1 MTSYIK
7 VIDRYKDVQ
16 IINVQEITRI
26 YQESLGSTKLPY
38 VYVELSS
45 GLGVSLTPYE
55 AQKIYNVI
63 GMSL

>member
-1 MTSYIK
+1 MANFIK
-7 VIDRYKDVQ
+7 VTDRYNDVE

-55 AQKIYNVI
+55 AQKIYNAI